1 MKINGENKYWI
12 YPIIIVISIL
22 LLSILK
28 INGSSVE
35 IFRGRILYTATRD
48 KDSLFGRPRAIRSDQ
63 YMVLLPMFVSE
74 DINNEPTINH
84 DMGEGL
90 NVITQNVPSR
100 NIFSIFRLT
109 HLPFFFTNDSAFS
122 YSFCWWAEIG
132 LLLIATYLLLLEITN
147 KNLLISIGGSLLF
160 AMTPFAQWWNQTN
173 MIAWISF
180 GLLFALKILK
190 ENNPLK
196 AILYGVG
203 LAYSIVTF
211 ALFLYPAFQIPVA
224 YVACAV
230 ALGVIINDW
239 KNIKKNLKTSIPVI
253 AISFL
258 IGGLFVLF
266 FIKQYKDVIDIIS
279 NTVYP
284 GARFIEAGNG
294 NPNWL
299 FNGIYNVLL
308 QRDSNTA
315 PFGNQS
321 ESANFFLLFPPLVI
335 WVIYKNFILFKTKK
349 KLDWLALTLSA
360 VVLFF
365 TAFYFLP
372 LPTFISKFSF
382 MYFVPYQRMFL
393 GFGFSSYLL
402 MLYVLS
408 KKEMYRMKKKTID
421 LIIGII
427 LSISYGILTFFVGK
441 NLYEISNKFFNFPEF
456 ISPTLKII
464 GASVFASVLIFLL
477 LKSKKKLFLIVILG
491 FAFISTAYIN
501 PIRRGLDVLINTPLA
516 DYITEL
522 SIKDDSKW
530 IVYGDHTLAQYA
542 LANNA
547 NVLNGVHI
555 YPQFKIW
562 EVLDPEGKYMDMYNR
577 YAHIIV
583 PIYVPEKEL
592 VTLVSPDALE
602 LNIDPCDE
610 RLKVLDVKY
619 YISTKEILTN
629 SCLIKLKQI
638 DKIGIYMR
646 ND

>member
-1 MKINGENKYWI
+1 MKINGGNKYWI

-35 IFRGRILYTATRD
+35 IFRGRILSTSTRD

-84 DMGEGL
+84 DIGEGL
-90 NVITQNVPSR
+90 NVITQNIPSR

-132 LLLIATYLLLLEITN
+132 LLLIATYFLLLEITN
-147 KNLLISIGGSLLF
+147 KNLLISVGGSLLF
-160 AMTPFAQWWNQTN
+160 MMTPFAQWWNQTN
-173 MIAWISF
+173 MITWISF
-180 GLLFALKILK
+180 GLLFVLKILK
-190 ENNPLK
+190 ENNPLR
-196 AILYGVG
+196 ALLYGIG

-239 KNIKKNLKTSIPVI
+239 KNIKKNLKISIPVI
-253 AISFL
+253 TISFL

-284 GARFIEAGNG
+284 GARFIRAGG
-294 NPNWL
+294 GDANWL
-299 FNGIYNVLL
+299 FNGVYNVLL

-321 ESANFFLLFPPLVI
+321 ESSNFFLLFPPLVI
-335 WVIYKNFILFKTKK
+335 WVIYKNFVLFKNKR
-349 KLDWLALTLSA
+349 KLNWISITLSA
-360 VVLFF
+360 VTIFF

-372 LPTFISKFSF
+372 LPTFFSKFSF
-382 MYFVPYQRMFL
+382 MYLVPHQRMFL
-393 GFGFSSYLL
+393 GLGFSSYLL
-402 MLYVLS
+402 MFYILS
-408 KKEMYRMKKKTID
+408 RKEIFKIKKTKLD

-427 LSISYGILTFFVGK
+427 LSILYGTLTFFVGK

-456 ISPTLKII
+456 ISPSLKII
-464 GASVFASVLIFLL
+464 GISLFSSLLIFLL
-477 LKSKKKLFLIVILG
+477 LKNQKKMFMISLLG

-501 PIRRGLDVLINTPLA
+501 PIRKGLDVLINTPLA

-522 SIKDDSKW
+522 SIKDDAKW

-547 NVLNGVHI
+547 NVLNGIHI
-555 YPQFKIW
+555 YPQFEIW
-562 EVLDPEGKYMDMYNR
+562 KVLDPEGKYVDIYNR

-583 PIYVPEKEL
+583 PIYNPEKEL

-610 RLKVLDVKY
+610 KLRILNVKY
-619 YISTKEILTN
+619 YISTKDSFTN
-629 SCLIKLKQI
+629 SCLTKLKQI
-638 DKIGIYMR
+638 DKIGIYIR